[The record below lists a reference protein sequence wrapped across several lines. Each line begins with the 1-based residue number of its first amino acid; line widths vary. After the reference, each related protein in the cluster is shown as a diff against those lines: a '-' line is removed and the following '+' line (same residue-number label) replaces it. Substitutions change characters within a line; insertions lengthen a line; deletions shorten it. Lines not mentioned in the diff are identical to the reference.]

1 MVISADGSSNLLVH
15 IRKLEIFGFKSF
27 GYKNTIVNFEQ
38 GLVAISG
45 ANGSGKS
52 NILDAISFA
61 LGENTP
67 RVMRVDKLR
76 SLLHDVDNA
85 RHGAKIARVSCH
97 FDNSDR
103 KIPVDSSTVT
113 ITREMDE
120 AGENIYYLNQKKVLR
135 SHVLDLLE
143 VANCGIH
150 KLNIVQQGT
159 ITRISEFNAEERR
172 KIIEDIIGL
181 AYFDEKKTE
190 ALKQLD
196 EADRR
201 LEIALARMD
210 EIKKRIDELE
220 EERNNQ
226 LRYDFLD
233 RELGRLYAIGA
244 SNKLRDIE
252 TQKISK
258 ERNLNAIQ
266 SEAKKF
272 EEQRTQ
278 LRDETKKLEDEKQKF
293 MEEVHA
299 YNVAKASIDSEL
311 SAAMHQSEAANS
323 KLATSARRLSQIE
336 SRLPEI
342 QAELSTLHEKRSM
355 LETQIA
361 ELKNSITAIN
371 ESKKN
376 NNTEL
381 ATVDSETNQILKQ
394 QSQIISGKLKIDEK
408 VRSLTGTLNDAKLS
422 ISKLEQERADIQN
435 KTEQNSLK
443 ITSLLVEKEKLLG
456 LEQKLR
462 QVRVDHETTINELKS
477 RLADLHDKRAKIEKD
492 IEDTTIIFEK
502 ATKAAAQYEAKIK
515 VVKEV
520 MHEDYS
526 IAKLKED
533 SKRLGIRGLVYELLS
548 WDKQYERAILAVA
561 SDWLKALVVND
572 FATLLGIAEFVQQK
586 KLPKIRIIPLDAISD
601 SKTGVPQEQGIIGV
615 LSDFVK
621 CDEKLESLKNFIL
634 GGIILVNSKETAYV
648 LSKKGYKTVTLDG
661 QYFEADANAVIVD
674 INSKVSNLT
683 KIILLSTSVDGL
695 VQSLELL
702 KKFIQNKQAKI
713 KKIDRI
719 TRSLENR
726 YRASDT
732 GLANVD
738 LSLTDVKMKLKFL
751 SLSIE
756 QLSSRISQLGRREES
771 ILVNLSKIESYSAS
785 LEERISI
792 TKENYA
798 EEEQARIAGALSTL
812 NEKRAALLSSQ
823 SSISTQYRDLTARLT
838 ELNNEENSFKAS
850 MRVLSEEQSSNNHEK
865 HELEVQSRTLSKEKE
880 NADLLL
886 VSLREKEQ
894 QLIST
899 SGTSVSTL
907 KEYDTKLK
915 DLYETERTLTKEIN
929 GLERQSDS
937 ISRDVKDL
945 HENEAKI
952 RKTLLSYGYD
962 SLLESFDVD
971 QILLELE
978 AEKKKLTGSLN
989 TRAPETYA
997 EISNGY
1003 RSMST
1008 RKNELEAERNSIV
1021 KFIEEIDK
1029 DKRQTFLESYDKVDK
1044 DIREIFNKMTGGNAW
1059 LEIQNE
1065 DDIFSSGISYLAQF
1079 PDKQKRE
1086 STSISGGEK
1095 TLAAIT
1101 FLLALQKLKS
1111 SPFYLLDEVDA
1122 HLDALNTERLA
1133 KILEERAEGSQMI
1146 TVSLKDA
1153 VVQKAKLIYGVFPR
1167 NGVSH
1172 VVSHRISNVTQVAN

>member
-1 MVISADGSSNLLVH
+1 LVH

-27 GYKNTIVNFEQ
+27 GYKNTIINFEP

-67 RVMRVDKLR
+67 KIMRVDKLR

-97 FDNSDR
+97 LDNSDR
-103 KIPVDSSTVT
+103 KIPVDSNTVT
-113 ITREMDE
+113 VTREMDE
-120 AGENIYYLNQKKVLR
+120 AGENVYYLNQKKILR
-135 SHVLDLLE
+135 SQILDLLE
-143 VANCGIH
+143 IANCGIH

-172 KIIEDIIGL
+172 RIIEDIIGL

-196 EADRR
+196 ESDRR

-220 EERNNQ
+220 AERNNQ
-226 LRYDFLD
+226 LRYDCLD
-233 RELGRLYAIGA
+233 RELKRLYAIQA

-266 SEAKKF
+266 SESKKF
-272 EEQRTQ
+272 EEQRSQ
-278 LRDETKKLEDEKQKF
+278 IRDEIKKLEDEKQKF

-299 YNVAKASIDSEL
+299 YNTAKASIDSEL
-311 SAAMHQSEAANS
+311 SVAMHQSEAANS
-323 KLATSARRLSQIE
+323 KIATNARRLVQIE

-342 QAELSTLHEKRSM
+342 HAELTTLHEKRLT
-355 LETQIA
+355 LETHIA
-361 ELKNSITAIN
+361 ELKNSITSIN
-371 ESKKN
+371 ESRKN
-376 NNTEL
+376 TNAEL
-381 ATVDSETNQILKQ
+381 ATVDSEVSQILRQ

-408 VRSLTGTLNDAKLS
+408 VRNLTSTLNDAQLS
-422 ISKLEQERADIQN
+422 RSKLEQERTDIQN

-443 ITSLLVEKEKLLG
+443 IKSLSEEKEKLLD
-456 LEQKLR
+456 LEQKLK
-462 QVRVDHETTINELKS
+462 QVRSGHEANIHELKS
-477 RLADLHDKRAKIEKD
+477 RVSDLRDKRAKIEKD
-492 IEDTTIIFEK
+492 VEDTTVIFEK
-502 ATKAAAQYEAKIK
+502 ANKAAAQYEAKIK

-548 WDKQYERAILAVA
+548 WDKQYERAILASS

-572 FATLLGIAEFVQQK
+572 FATLLGISEFAQQK
-586 KLPKIRIIPLDAISD
+586 KLPKIRIIPLDAVSN
-601 SKTGVPQEQGIIGV
+601 SKTSVPQENGVLGI
-615 LSDFVK
+615 LSDFIK
-621 CDEKLESLKNFIL
+621 CDENLVSLKNFIL
-634 GGIILVNSKETAYV
+634 GNIVLVNSKETAYI

-661 QYFEADANAVIVD
+661 QYFEVDANAVIVD

-702 KKFIQNKQAKI
+702 KRFIQNKNVQL
-713 KKIDRI
+713 KKIERM

-726 YRASDT
+726 YGASET

-738 LSLTDVKMKLKFL
+738 LNLSDVKAKLKT
-751 SLSIE
+751 SSMQIE
-756 QLSSRISQLGRREES
+756 QLASRISHLKKRDES
-771 ILVNLSKIESYSAS
+771 ILVNLSKIESYVSS
-785 LEERISI
+785 LQERISI

-798 EEEQARIAGALSTL
+798 EEEQARIATVISSL
-812 NEKRAALLSSQ
+812 NEKKSILLGAQ
-823 SSISTQYRDLTARLT
+823 SSISTQYREMTARIT
-838 ELNNEENSFKAS
+838 ELNNEENSLKSS
-850 MRVLSEEQSSNNHEK
+850 MRVLSEEQSSINHEK
-865 HELEVQSRTLSKEKE
+865 HELEVQTRALDKEKE
-880 NADLLL
+880 NADSLL

-907 KEYDTKLK
+907 KEYDAKLK
-915 DLYETERTLTKEIN
+915 NQYETERTLTKEIN
-929 GLERQSDS
+929 GMERQSDS
-937 ISRDVKDL
+937 ILRDVKDL
-945 HENEAKI
+945 NENEEKI
-952 RKTLLSYGYD
+952 RKTLLSYGYN

-971 QILLELE
+971 QILVALET
-978 AEKKKLTGSLN
+978 EKKNLSGSLN

-997 EISNGY
+997 EVSNGY

-1044 DIREIFNKMTGGNAW
+1044 DIREIFNRMTTGNAW

-1065 DDIFSSGISYLAQF
+1065 DDIFSSGISYLVQF
-1079 PDKQKRE
+1079 PNKPKRE

-1101 FLLALQKLKS
+1101 FLLALQKLKP

-1122 HLDALNTERLA
+1122 HLDALNTERLS
-1133 KILEERAEGSQMI
+1133 KILEERAAGSQMI
-1146 TVSLKDA
+1146 MVSLKDS
-1153 VVQKAKLIYGVFPR
+1153 VVQKASLIYGVFPR

-1172 VVSHRISNVTQVAN
+1172 VVSHRISNMTEVAN

>member
-1 MVISADGSSNLLVH
+1 
-15 IRKLEIFGFKSF
+15 LEIFGFKSF
-27 GYKNTIVNFEQ
+27 GYKNTIVNLET

-45 ANGSGKS
+45 SNGSGKS

-61 LGENTP
+61 LGENSP
-67 RVMRVDKLR
+67 KVMRVDKLR

-97 FDNSDR
+97 FDNTDR
-103 KIPVDSSTVT
+103 KIPVDSNVVT

-120 AGENIYYLNQKKVLR
+120 TGENIYYLNQKKVLR
-135 SHVLDLLE
+135 NHILDLLE

-233 RELGRLYAIGA
+233 RELRRLYAIQA

-252 TQKISK
+252 ETKISK
-258 ERNLNAIQ
+258 EKSLHAIQ
-266 SEAKKF
+266 SESKKA
-272 EEQRTQ
+272 EEQRTL
-278 LRDETKKLEDEKQKF
+278 LREEIKKLEDEKQKF
-293 MEEVHA
+293 MDEVNA
-299 YNVAKASIDSEL
+299 YNQAKAAIDSEL
-311 SAAMHQSEAANS
+311 ASAMHQSEEANS
-323 KLATSARRLSQIE
+323 KLATNSRRISQIDL
-336 SRLPEI
+336 RLPEI
-342 QAELSTLHEKRSM
+342 QTELASLHERRSL
-355 LETQIA
+355 LESQIT
-361 ELKNSITAIN
+361 ELKNLINNIN

-376 NNTEL
+376 TNTEL
-381 ATVDSETNQILKQ
+381 ATVDSEINQVMRQ
-394 QSQIISGKLKIDEK
+394 QSQIATNKLKVDEK
-408 VRSLTGTLNDAKLS
+408 IRNLTNLLNETKLS
-422 ISKLEQERADIQN
+422 LSKLEQEKTDIQN
-435 KTEQNSLK
+435 KIEQNTSK
-443 ITSLLVEKEKLLG
+443 IKSLLEEKQRLLM

-462 QVRVDHETTINELKS
+462 AVRAVHEVAMNDIKT
-477 RLADLHDKRAKIEKD
+477 RLGNLREKRAKIEND
-492 IEDTTIIFEK
+492 IDETTLIFEK
-502 ATKAAAQYEAKIK
+502 ASKAAAQYEAKIK

-533 SKRLGIRGLVYELLS
+533 SKRLGIQGLVYEILS
-548 WDKQYERAILAVA
+548 WDKQYERSILAVG
-561 SDWLKALVVND
+561 SDWLKGLVVND
-572 FATLLGIAEFVQQK
+572 FATLLGLAEFAQQK
-586 KLPKIRIIPLDAISD
+586 KLPKIRIIPLDAISN
-601 SKTGVPQEQGIIGV
+601 SKVSIKKEQGV
-615 LSDFVK
+615 LGTLSEFVK
-621 CDEKLESLKNFIL
+621 CDQRFDALKNFIF
-634 GGIILVNSKETAYV
+634 GSIVLVDSKEKAYE
-648 LSKKGYKTVTLDG
+648 LSKQGYRAVTVDG
-661 QYFEADANAVIVD
+661 QFFEADANAVVVD
-674 INSKVSNLT
+674 VNSKVSHLT

-695 VQSLELL
+695 VESLELL
-702 KKFIQNKQAKI
+702 KRFIQNKKNQI
-713 KKIDRI
+713 KKLERI
-719 TRSLENR
+719 TKSLENR
-726 YRASDT
+726 YISSET

-738 LSLTDVKMKLKFL
+738 LGLSDIQTKLKAIGL
-751 SLSIE
+751 SDD
-756 QLSSRISQLGRREES
+756 QLSSRIVQLKKREES
-771 ILVNLSKIESYSAS
+771 ITVALSKMESYVAS
-785 LEERISI
+785 LEERVSL

-798 EEEQARIAGALSTL
+798 EEEQARIASVLSSL
-812 NEKRAALLSSQ
+812 NEKRSTLLSTQ
-823 SSISTQYRDLTARLT
+823 TSISTQFRDLTTNLT
-838 ELNNEENSFKAS
+838 ELINQESSLKTNV
-850 MRVLSEEQSSNNHEK
+850 RLLSQEQSSLNHEK
-865 HELEVQSRTLSKEKE
+865 HELEVQSRSLSKEKE
-880 NADLLL
+880 TLDSSL
-886 VSLREKEQ
+886 VALREKEQ

-899 SGTSVSTL
+899 SGTSVTTL
-907 KEYDTKLK
+907 KEYDSKLK
-915 DLYETERTLTKEIN
+915 NLYESERTFSKEIN
-929 GLERQSDS
+929 GIERQSDS
-937 ISRDVKDL
+937 ISRDIKDL
-945 HENEAKI
+945 AENEDRI
-952 RKTLLSYGYD
+952 RKTLHSYGYD

-971 QILLELE
+971 HLLLELE
-978 AEKKKLTGSLN
+978 SEKKKLTGSLN
-989 TRAPETYA
+989 TKSPETYV

-1003 RSMST
+1003 RSMSS

-1065 DDIFSSGISYLAQF
+1065 DDLFSSGISYLVQF
-1079 PDKQKRE
+1079 PNKPKRE

-1101 FLLALQKLKS
+1101 FLLALQKLKP

-1122 HLDALNTERLA
+1122 HLDALNTERLSR
-1133 KILEERAEGSQMI
+1133 ILEDRAAGSQIIM
-1146 TVSLKDA
+1146 VSLKDS

-1172 VVSHRISNVTQVAN
+1172 VVSHKISGTPQLAN

>member
-1 MVISADGSSNLLVH
+1 LVH
-15 IRKLEIFGFKSF
+15 IRRVEIFGFKSF
-27 GYKNTIVNFEQ
+27 GYKNTIVNFEA
-38 GLVAISG
+38 GLVAITG

-61 LGENTP
+61 LGENSP
-67 RVMRVDKLR
+67 KVMRVDRLR

-103 KIPVDSSTVT
+103 KIPLDSNMVT

-120 AGENIYYLNQKKVLR
+120 GGENIYYLNQKKVLR
-135 SHVLDLLE
+135 NHILDLLE

-159 ITRISEFNAEERR
+159 ITRLSEFNAEERR

-233 RELGRLYAIGA
+233 RELKRLYAIQA
-244 SNKLRDIE
+244 SNKLRDID
-252 TQKISK
+252 TQKVSK
-258 ERNLNAIQ
+258 ERNLHAIQ
-266 SEAKKF
+266 SESRKL
-272 EEQRTQ
+272 EEQQTQ
-278 LRDETKKLEDEKQKF
+278 LRDDIKKLDDEKQKF
-293 MEEVHA
+293 MEGVNA
-299 YNVAKASIDSEL
+299 YNIAKASIDSEL

-323 KLATSARRLSQIE
+323 KLAYNTRRLTQIE

-342 QAELSTLHEKRSM
+342 QTELTTLHEKRSV
-355 LETQIA
+355 LESQIA
-361 ELKNSITAIN
+361 ELKNSIAVTN
-371 ESKKN
+371 ESRKN
-376 NNTEL
+376 TNTDL
-381 ATVDSETNQILKQ
+381 VTVDSSINQVLRQ
-394 QSQIISGKLKIDEK
+394 QSQIISGKLKIDER
-408 VRSLTGTLNDAKLS
+408 VRSLSSTLNDAKLS
-422 ISKLEQERADIQN
+422 ISKLEQERVDTQKKID
-435 KTEQNSLK
+435 QNSLK
-443 ITSLLVEKEKLLG
+443 IKSLSEEKEKLFG
-456 LEQKLR
+456 LEHKLKQLR
-462 QVRVDHETTINELKS
+462 AGHEATINELKS
-477 RLADLHDKRAKIEKD
+477 RLADLRDKRGKIEKD

-502 ATKAAAQYEAKIK
+502 ANKAAAQYEAKIK
-515 VVKEV
+515 IVKDV

-548 WDKQYERAILAVA
+548 WDKQYERAMLAAA
-561 SDWLKALVVND
+561 SDWFKALVVND
-572 FATLLGIAEFVQQK
+572 FATLLGISEFAQQK
-586 KLPKIRIIPLDAISD
+586 KLPKIRIIPLDAISE
-601 SKTGVPQEQGIIGV
+601 SKISVPQERGVLGI

-621 CDEKLESLKNFIL
+621 CKEELESLKNFIL
-634 GGIILVNSKETAYV
+634 GNIVLVKEKETAYV
-648 LSKKGYKTVTLDG
+648 LSKNGYKTVTLDG
-661 QYFEADANAVIVD
+661 QFFEADANAVIVD

-702 KKFIQNKQAKI
+702 KRFIQSKRGQL
-713 KKIDRI
+713 KKIERI
-719 TRSLENR
+719 SKSLENR
-726 YRASDT
+726 HSASET
-732 GLANVD
+732 GLANVN
-738 LSLTDVKMKLKFL
+738 LSLKDVKVKLRTL
-751 SLSIE
+751 SMNLE
-756 QLSSRISQLGRREES
+756 QLSSRISQLKRREES
-771 ILVNLSKIESYSAS
+771 ILVNLSKVESYISS
-785 LEERISI
+785 VEERISI

-798 EEEQARIAGALSTL
+798 EEEQTRIANELSGL
-812 NEKRAALLSSQ
+812 NEKKVALLSMQ
-823 SSISTQYRDLTARLT
+823 SSISTEYRDLIARLT
-838 ELNNEENSFKAS
+838 EISNEENSLKAS
-850 MRVLSEEQSSNNHEK
+850 VRVLSEEQSSLNHEK
-865 HELEVQSRTLSKEKE
+865 HELEVQSRALSKEKE
-880 NADLLL
+880 NAGSLL

-915 DLYETERTLTKEIN
+915 NLSETERTLTKEIN
-929 GLERQSDS
+929 GMERQSDS
-937 ISRDVKDL
+937 IRRDIKDL
-945 HENEAKI
+945 NENEEKI

-962 SLLESFDVD
+962 SILESFEVD
-971 QILLELE
+971 LILTELE
-978 AEKKKLTGSLN
+978 GEKKKMSDSLN
-989 TRAPETYA
+989 TKAPDQYV
-997 EISNGY
+997 EIANGY

-1044 DIREIFNKMTGGNAW
+1044 DIRDIFSTMTGGNAW

-1065 DDIFSSGISYLAQF
+1065 DDIFSSGISYLVQF
-1079 PDKQKRE
+1079 PDKPKRE

-1101 FLLALQKLKS
+1101 FLLALQKLKP

-1122 HLDALNTERLA
+1122 HLDALNTERLS
-1133 KILEERAEGSQMI
+1133 KILEERAGGSQMI

-1153 VVQKAKLIYGVFPR
+1153 VVQKANLIYGVFPR

-1172 VVSHRISNVTQVAN
+1172 VVSHRISKVAQVAN

>member
-1 MVISADGSSNLLVH
+1 MLVH

-27 GYKNTIVNFEQ
+27 GYKNTLVNFEP
-38 GLVAISG
+38 GLIAISG

-61 LGENTP
+61 LGENAP
-67 RVMRVDKLR
+67 KIMRVDKLR

-85 RHGAKIARVSCH
+85 HHGAKIARVSCH

-103 KIPVDSSTVT
+103 KIPVDSNTVT

-120 AGENIYYLNQKKVLR
+120 SGENIYYLNQKKVLR
-135 SHVLDLLE
+135 NHILDLLE

-159 ITRISEFNAEERR
+159 ITRISEFNSEERR
-172 KIIEDIIGL
+172 RIIEDIIGL

-233 RELGRLYAIGA
+233 RELKRLYAIQA
-244 SNKLRDIE
+244 SNKLRDID
-252 TQKISK
+252 TQKVSK
-258 ERNLNAIQ
+258 ERSLNAIQ
-266 SEAKKF
+266 SEYKKLD
-272 EEQRTQ
+272 EQRGQ
-278 LRDETKKLEDEKQKF
+278 LRDEIKKLEEEKQKF
-293 MEEVHA
+293 MEEVNA
-299 YNVAKASIDSEL
+299 YNIAKASIDSEL
-311 SAAMHQSEAANS
+311 SDAMHQSESANS
-323 KLATSARRLSQIE
+323 KLITNARRMATIE
-336 SRLPEI
+336 ARLPEI
-342 QAELSTLHEKRSM
+342 QTDLTGIHENRSI
-355 LETQIA
+355 LESQIA
-361 ELKNSITAIN
+361 ELKNSIHIIN
-371 ESKKN
+371 ESRKN
-376 NNTEL
+376 INTEL
-381 ATVDSETNQILKQ
+381 ASVDSEINQTMRQ
-394 QSQIISGKLKIDEK
+394 QSQVTSNKIKTDEK
-408 VRSLTGTLNDAKLS
+408 VRNLTSTLNDAKLS
-422 ISKLEQERADIQN
+422 SSKLEQEHLDIQS
-435 KTEQNSLK
+435 KVDQNSLK
-443 ITSLLVEKEKLLG
+443 TKALLDEKEKLLD

-462 QVRVDHETTINELKS
+462 QVRAGHELAINELKS
-477 RLADLHDKRAKIEKD
+477 RLADLRDKRTKIEKD
-492 IEDTTIIFEK
+492 VEETTLIFEK
-502 ATKAAAQYEAKIK
+502 ASKAAAQYEAKIK

-533 SKRLGIRGLVYELLS
+533 SRRLGIQGLVYELLS
-548 WDKQYERAILAVA
+548 WDKQYERAILSVG

-572 FATLLGIAEFVQQK
+572 FATLLGIAEFAQQK
-586 KLPKIRIIPLDAISD
+586 KLPKIRIIPLDAVSNSKVTIPQEEGILGVISD
-601 SKTGVPQEQGIIGV
+601 FI
-615 LSDFVK
+615 K
-621 CDEKLESLKNFIL
+621 CDEKLESIKNFIFGSIGL
-634 GGIILVNSKETAYV
+634 ASSKEAAYA
-648 LSKKGYKTVTLDG
+648 LSKKGYKAVTLDG
-661 QYFEADANAVIVD
+661 HFFEADANAVIVD
-674 INSKVSNLT
+674 MNSKVSNLT

-702 KKFIQNKQAKI
+702 KKFIQNKRGQL
-713 KKIDRI
+713 KKIERI
-719 TRSLENR
+719 TRNLDGR
-726 YRASDT
+726 YHSSET

-738 LSLTDVKMKLKFL
+738 MSLTDVRSKLKTISV
-751 SLSIE
+751 SLDQI
-756 QLSSRISQLGRREES
+756 SSRILQLRRREEN
-771 ILVNLSKIESYSAS
+771 ILVELSKTESYIAS
-785 LEERISI
+785 LEERISL
-792 TKENYA
+792 TRENYA
-798 EEEQARIAGALSTL
+798 EEEQARIATAISSL
-812 NEKRAALLSSQ
+812 NEKKATLLSAQ
-823 SSISTQYRDLTARLT
+823 STISTEFRELSTKIT
-838 ELNNEENSFKAS
+838 ELTNEENSHKANL
-850 MRVLSEEQSSNNHEK
+850 RRLSEEQSSLNHEK
-865 HELEVQSRTLSKEKE
+865 HDLEVQSRASSKEKE
-880 NADLLL
+880 SVDVLL

-915 DLYETERTLTKEIN
+915 TLYESERTLTKEIN
-929 GLERQSDS
+929 GMERQSDS
-937 ISRDVKDL
+937 ILRDIKDL
-945 HENEAKI
+945 NENEERI
-952 RKTLLSYGYD
+952 RKTLLSYGYET
-962 SLLESFDVD
+962 LLESFDVD
-971 QILLELE
+971 EILVELE
-978 AEKKKLTGSLN
+978 SEKQKMSGSLN
-989 TRAPETYA
+989 TRAPETYV
-997 EISNGY
+997 EVSDGY

-1065 DDIFSSGISYLAQF
+1065 DDIFTSGISYLVQF
-1079 PDKQKRE
+1079 PNKPKRE

-1101 FLLALQKLKS
+1101 FLLALQKLKP

-1133 KILEERAEGSQMI
+1133 KILEDRSGGSQIIM
-1146 TVSLKDA
+1146 VSLKDS

-1172 VVSHRISNVTQVAN
+1172 VVSHRISNISQEVAN

>member
-1 MVISADGSSNLLVH
+1 MVH

-27 GYKNTIVNFEQ
+27 GYKNTIINFEP

-67 RVMRVDKLR
+67 KIMRVDKLR

-97 FDNSDR
+97 LDNSDR
-103 KIPVDSSTVT
+103 KIPVDSNTVT
-113 ITREMDE
+113 VTREMDE
-120 AGENIYYLNQKKVLR
+120 AGENVYYLNQKKILR
-135 SHVLDLLE
+135 SQILDLLE
-143 VANCGIH
+143 IANCGIH

-172 KIIEDIIGL
+172 RIIEDIIGL

-196 EADRR
+196 ESDRR

-220 EERNNQ
+220 AERNNQ
-226 LRYDFLD
+226 LRYDCLD
-233 RELGRLYAIGA
+233 RELKRLYAIQA

-266 SEAKKF
+266 SESKKF
-272 EEQRTQ
+272 EEQRSQ
-278 LRDETKKLEDEKQKF
+278 IRDEIKKLEDEKQKF

-299 YNVAKASIDSEL
+299 YNTAKASIDSEL
-311 SAAMHQSEAANS
+311 SVAMHQSEAANS
-323 KLATSARRLSQIE
+323 KIATNARRLVQIE

-342 QAELSTLHEKRSM
+342 HAELTTLHEKRLT
-355 LETQIA
+355 LETHIA
-361 ELKNSITAIN
+361 ELKNSITSIN
-371 ESKKN
+371 ESRKN
-376 NNTEL
+376 TNAEL
-381 ATVDSETNQILKQ
+381 ATVDSEVSQILRQ

-408 VRSLTGTLNDAKLS
+408 VRNLTSTLNDAQLS
-422 ISKLEQERADIQN
+422 RSKLEQERTDIQN

-443 ITSLLVEKEKLLG
+443 IKSLSEEKEKLLD
-456 LEQKLR
+456 LEQKLK
-462 QVRVDHETTINELKS
+462 QVRSGHEANIHELKS
-477 RLADLHDKRAKIEKD
+477 RVSDLRDKRAKIEKD
-492 IEDTTIIFEK
+492 VEDTTVIFEK
-502 ATKAAAQYEAKIK
+502 ANKAAAQYEAKIK

-548 WDKQYERAILAVA
+548 WDKQYERAILASS

-572 FATLLGIAEFVQQK
+572 FATLLGISEFAQQK
-586 KLPKIRIIPLDAISD
+586 KLPKIRIIPLDAVSN
-601 SKTGVPQEQGIIGV
+601 SKTSVPQENGVLGI
-615 LSDFVK
+615 LSDFIK
-621 CDEKLESLKNFIL
+621 CDENLVSLKNFIL
-634 GGIILVNSKETAYV
+634 GNIVLVNSKETAYI

-661 QYFEADANAVIVD
+661 QYFEVDANAVIVD

-702 KKFIQNKQAKI
+702 KRFIQNKNVQL
-713 KKIDRI
+713 KKIERM

-726 YRASDT
+726 YGASET

-738 LSLTDVKMKLKFL
+738 LNLSDVKAKLKT
-751 SLSIE
+751 SSMQIE
-756 QLSSRISQLGRREES
+756 QLASRISHLKKRDES
-771 ILVNLSKIESYSAS
+771 ILVNLSKIESYVSS
-785 LEERISI
+785 LQERISI

-798 EEEQARIAGALSTL
+798 EEEQARIATVISSL
-812 NEKRAALLSSQ
+812 NEKKSILLGAQ
-823 SSISTQYRDLTARLT
+823 SSISTQYREMTARIT
-838 ELNNEENSFKAS
+838 ELNNEENSLKSS
-850 MRVLSEEQSSNNHEK
+850 MRVLSEEQSSINHEK
-865 HELEVQSRTLSKEKE
+865 HELEVQTRALDKEKE
-880 NADLLL
+880 NADSLL

-907 KEYDTKLK
+907 KEYDAKLK
-915 DLYETERTLTKEIN
+915 NQYETERTLTKEIN
-929 GLERQSDS
+929 GMERQSDS
-937 ISRDVKDL
+937 ILRDVKDL
-945 HENEAKI
+945 NENEEKI
-952 RKTLLSYGYD
+952 RKTLLSYGYN

-971 QILLELE
+971 QILVALET
-978 AEKKKLTGSLN
+978 EKKNLSGSLN

-997 EISNGY
+997 EVSNGY

-1044 DIREIFNKMTGGNAW
+1044 DIREIFNRMTTGNAW

-1065 DDIFSSGISYLAQF
+1065 DDIFSSGISYLVQF
-1079 PDKQKRE
+1079 PNKPKRE

-1101 FLLALQKLKS
+1101 FLLALQKLKP

-1122 HLDALNTERLA
+1122 HLDALNTERLS
-1133 KILEERAEGSQMI
+1133 KILEERAAGSQMI
-1146 TVSLKDA
+1146 MVSLKDS
-1153 VVQKAKLIYGVFPR
+1153 VVQKASLIYGVFPR

-1172 VVSHRISNVTQVAN
+1172 VVSHRISNMTEVAN